1 MMPDKGSNVFD
12 EWAGMNGIQLFTFS
26 RKNNVPLL
34 PEESIKCTHLAP

>member
-12 EWAGMNGIQLFTFS
+12 EWAAECIQLFTFS